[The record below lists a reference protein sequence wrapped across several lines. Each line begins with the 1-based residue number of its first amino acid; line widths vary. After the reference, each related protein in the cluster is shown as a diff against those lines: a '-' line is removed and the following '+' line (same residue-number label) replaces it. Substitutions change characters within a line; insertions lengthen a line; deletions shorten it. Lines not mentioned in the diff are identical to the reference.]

1 MARFLTKYLLFSIV
15 AGSGCSSEYKAFHP
29 ISTDQSCIEK
39 LKPRGL
45 RTSWYNSSIDVVGK
59 HISGLLLIKHMPDS
73 STRIVFT
80 NEAGVK
86 FLDFEFADDNK
97 FKVHHILKQ
106 MDKKPVIRLLQKDFS
121 LMLGIPF
128 RHASWQAWQNE
139 NEVYY
144 GVREKKETHY
154 FITGQDCASLH
165 RIESGS
171 RKKRKVSLV
180 LFGSDLK
187 RPDSINLQHHTF
199 AMHIALRK
207 LAKD

>member
-1 MARFLTKYLLFSIV
+1 MARFLTRCLLFSII
-15 AGSGCSSEYKAFHP
+15 AGSGCSSEYKSMHS
-29 ISTDQSCIEK
+29 ISIEQPCIEK

-45 RTSWYNSSIDVVGK
+45 HTSWYNASIDVVGK

-86 FLDFEFADDNK
+86 FLDFEFSDNNQ
-97 FKVHHILKQ
+97 FSVHHILRQ

-121 LMLGIPF
+121 LMLGLPF
-128 RHASWQAWQNE
+128 QQGRWQAWQNGV
-139 NEVYY
+139 EVYY

-171 RKKRKVSLV
+171 RRKRKVSLT
-180 LFGSDLK
+180 LFGNDLK
-187 RPDSINLQHHTF
+187 KPDSINLQHHTF
-199 AMHIALRK
+199 AMHITLRK